1 MWTIVA
7 IIIAGAWAFFFAQ
20 ARPFARTVDRGEVAI
35 LKPLA
40 ITYLALTAAF
50 GFTGAWLMAF
60 CSAASW
66 LVNGVVGASLH
77 KGCSFNELAGG
88 TIQYMQKGP
97 RLEPSYAE
105 SHRLARVLFLAA
117 TILGLLLFAA
127 LLRRALRWYVALPAA
142 FVSAFILMVL
152 WSFVIAYQPKK
163 ALGARDCRLDR
174 SR

>member
-7 IIIAGAWAFFFAQ
+7 IIIAGAWTFFFAQ
-20 ARPFARTVDRGEVAI
+20 RRPLAKTVDRGEVAI

-50 GFTGAWLMAF
+50 GFTRAWLMAF
-60 CSAASW
+60 SSAAPW

-77 KGCSFNELAGG
+77 KGRSFNELAGG
-88 TIQYMQKGP
+88 TIQCMQKGP
-97 RLEPSYAE
+97 RLEPSCAE
-105 SHRLARVLFLAA
+105 SHGLAPVLSVAA
-117 TILGLLLFAA
+117 TVLGLLFFAA
-127 LLRRALRWYVALPAA
+127 LLCRAFRWCLALAAA
-142 FVSAFILMVL
+142 FVSASILMVL

-163 ALGARDCRLDR
+163 ALGARGCRLDP